1 MSLNPES
8 KPAANDTS
16 QFIGRFLEERLIYER
31 ASRHDQLDYWLAKQE
46 LADHGHS
53 IPDYE
58 YLLKDLVKQH
68 LKDFETENAA
78 ALQAKRFWDSPDCL
92 RMPAWAKGKYGL
104 EPSNDE
110 ATAFCFSKEDIYR
123 LCLDRPIIGGRR
135 QAQAADRKCLVIMLC
150 TTIPD
155 QCTCWSTFK
164 CAVQRFAQLARC
176 THGPNMSNMTH
187 KLPYTKSVVFCPEPQ
202 GQHQSFC
209 SIVAIRYLELTL
221 AAVVANSTTCG
232 PHADCL
238 VYAAVMRACLAN
250 SRSTQ
255 SMLQLRDGA
264 SPHWAQMTSSR
275 WQKLSR

>member
-53 IPDYE
+53 IPDYD

-68 LKDFETENAA
+68 LKDLETENAA

-92 RMPAWAKGKYGL
+92 RLPAWAKGKYGL

-110 ATAFCFSKEDIYR
+110 ATAFCFSKEDLYC

-150 TTIPD
+150 TTRPD

-209 SIVAIRYLELTL
+209 SIVAISHESVSRQQQINAANAAAQRWGRPTL
-221 AAVVANSTTCG
+221 GPDDIKQMAEAQQMIDMAASNQKR
-232 PHADCL
+232 DL
-238 VYAAVMRACLAN
+238 RAAKRLK
-250 SRSTQ
+250 RS
-255 SMLQLRDGA
+255 
-264 SPHWAQMTSSR
+264 
-275 WQKLSR
+275 

>member
-53 IPDYE
+53 IPDYD

-68 LKDFETENAA
+68 LKDLETENAA

-92 RMPAWAKGKYGL
+92 RLPAWAKGKYGL

-110 ATAFCFSKEDIYR
+110 ATAFCFSKEDLYC

-135 QAQAADRKCLVIMLC
+135 QAQAADRKCL
-150 TTIPD
+150 
-155 QCTCWSTFK
+155 
-164 CAVQRFAQLARC
+164 RFAQLARC

-209 SIVAIRYLELTL
+209 SIVAISHESVSRQQQINAANAAAQRWGRPTL
-221 AAVVANSTTCG
+221 GPDDIKQMAEAQQMIDMAASNQKR
-232 PHADCL
+232 DL
-238 VYAAVMRACLAN
+238 RAAKRLK
-250 SRSTQ
+250 RS
-255 SMLQLRDGA
+255 
-264 SPHWAQMTSSR
+264 
-275 WQKLSR
+275 